1 MRTHARASSIS
12 FSAVSRSL
20 GSAGQRWVEVTARR
34 TRRDWAQ
41 QIQQIQQIQ
50 QLVEVRSPDA
60 ERSVLVMDT
69 LTTPTPGALDDVFL

>member
-20 GSAGQRWVEVTARR
+20 GSAGQRGVEVTARR
-34 TRRDWAQ
+34 TRRDWA
-41 QIQQIQQIQ
+41 QQIQQIQ

-69 LTTPTPGALDDVFL
+69 LTTPGALDDVFL